1 MVQLFTIKSN
11 VLVSSLVAVGKH
23 YKSLTEASERDL

>member
-11 VLVSSLVAVGKH
+11 VFVSFLMAVGKH
-23 YKSLTEASERDL
+23 YKSLTEASEGDF